1 MTSSFKSLVVNDTGY
16 VQLPNGTSA
25 NRPSPS
31 STVVVQWTNTGTQ
44 AVSVTSGSA
53 TTTST
58 SWTCPTGV
66 SQIEVMVVAAGGGGM
81 ASSNCCV
88 GASGAGAGGL
98 IYNTAFPVVAGT
110 SYTVAVGQGSAG
122 ANGGNSSFGALT
134 AIGGGK
140 GSRYVTGG
148 ATDGIPGTGGSGGG
162 GGGLVNSADTSY
174 WSGRSGTAGQGFP
187 GGTYYDSESSTPNT
201 RAAGG
206 GGAGGPGYD
215 SGGDGGEYASIRSAA
230 GGPGV
235 QIAITGT
242 PTYYAGGGGG
252 SVRTNAGGSQVGGY
266 GGLGGGGKGA
276 DVAGTG
282 AANGTASTGG
292 GAGGSS
298 GGNGAQGNT
307 TGGSGIVVIR
317 YVFETASTQLV
328 TQSRLNTVTGAVE
341 SFGTNNTWNQQ
352 ATDAAVIQNGLI
364 LNLDP
369 ALYTSGT
376 TWFDTSGFGHNAT
389 LVNTPVFDPNDAGGS
404 FTFNG
409 SNQYGVIGAPV
420 PTNMRATG
428 EVTMSAWVF
437 PTTIASGNL
446 YSILGCQSD
455 AAGTKGVTMHID
467 SRGNGV
473 GGNNTVHFQLGDGTT
488 YYANNGTSMPSIRL
502 NVWTNIT
509 CVWKRGQRGKVYI
522 NGYWPNT
529 ADTGIF
535 TGTIAYAE
543 SSQEYSIARE
553 SDFGNRYYAG
563 RIGAIQV
570 YNRALTGPEVIQN
583 FNALAGRYNKPK
595 LIAAGL
601 GLTPETAAKSAS
613 DIKAAN
619 PTAASGLYWL
629 QPALWQRPALFYCEM
644 TLHGG
649 GWIYLLQRQCVNQQG
664 LPGSWLTG
672 QSGTQNHATSSFY
685 GVVDAGGTTRTPQDI
700 WNGFIGSGNLAK
712 VYCREIQTNGYYDES
727 QSYVSATDGP
737 IFGWSNFSRLFYGNF
752 SDGQFRTGIR
762 VYYQNGNKRVD
773 GRIATTWSAPSLAT
787 INNGSVDQE
796 LYFCN
801 GTDGGDSNWAF
812 GLMQNGTPY
821 PRLSDADNGGGRNSF
836 TRWGIIAIK
845 A

>member
-98 IYNTAFPVVAGT
+98 IYNSAFPVVAGT
-110 SYTVAVGQGSAG
+110 SYTVTVGQGSAG
-122 ANGGNSSFGALT
+122 ANGGNSSFGGLT

-140 GSRYVTGG
+140 GSRYVLGG
-148 ATDGIPGTGGSGGG
+148 ATDGIPGTGGSGAGG
-162 GGGLVNSADTSY
+162 AGLVNSADTSY

-187 GGTYYDSESSTPNT
+187 GGTYYDTEGPTQNT

-252 SVRTNAGGSQVGGY
+252 SVRTNAGGSQTGGY

-317 YVFETASTQLV
+317 YVFETATTQAI

-352 ATDAAVIQNGLI
+352 ATDATIIQNGI
-364 LNLDP
+364 VLNLDP

-376 TWFDTSGFGHNAT
+376 TWFDTSGFGNNVT
-389 LVNTPVFDPNDAGGS
+389 LTNSPIFDPNDSGGS

-409 SNQYGVIGAPV
+409 TNQYGVVGSPV
-420 PTNMRATG
+420 PASLQMAG
-428 EVTMSAWVF
+428 EFTMSAWVY
-437 PTTIASGNL
+437 PTGITSGNL
-446 YSILGCQSD
+446 YAIIGCQYD
-455 AAGTKGVTMHID
+455 TGTYKGTTMHID
-467 SRGNGV
+467 TRTAGI
-473 GGNNTVHFQLGDGTT
+473 GGNNTVHFQLGDSGTW
-488 YYANNGTSMPSIRL
+488 YASNSSSFPAIRT
-502 NVWTNIT
+502 NAWTNIT

-522 NGYWPNT
+522 NGSWLNT
-529 ADTGIF
+529 TDTSLNNNVVTYSVSG
-535 TGTIAYAE
+535 
-543 SSQEYSIARE
+543 QEYSIGRQN
-553 SDFGNRYYAG
+553 DTGRYFLG
-563 RIGAIQV
+563 KMGAIQV

-664 LPGSWLTG
+664 LPGSWLTS
-672 QSGTQNHATSSFY
+672 QSGTQNHASSNFY
-685 GVVDAGGTTRTPQDI
+685 GVVDIGGTTRTPQDI

-727 QSYVSATDGP
+727 QSYVSALDGP
-737 IFGWSNFSRLFYGNF
+737 VFSWTLFSRLFYGNF

-821 PRLSDADNGGGRNSF
+821 PRLSDATNGGGRNSV